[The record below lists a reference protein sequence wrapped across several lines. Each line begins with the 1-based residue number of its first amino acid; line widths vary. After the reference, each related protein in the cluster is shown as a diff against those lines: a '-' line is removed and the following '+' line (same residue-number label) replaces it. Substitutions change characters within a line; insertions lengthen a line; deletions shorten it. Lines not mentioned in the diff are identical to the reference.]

1 MSGLADLSPD
11 DARLV
16 LSIMDS
22 HGYDELKWTQQQALS
37 DGILGTDNH
46 LLVAET
52 GNGKTLC
59 AEAVVKKRLQSGCRA
74 AYLVPSRQLV
84 GAKRETLQ
92 EWADGEY
99 TISAGPGAYRSADV
113 VVATFDS
120 FYRAILRNR
129 GDARSLDLVVLDDF
143 HEIYGEYRGPEIE
156 KSIAAAMYEGI
167 ELLGLSA
174 TLGNPETLAEW
185 MDATLTVSQEERQ
198 VPIRETAVARS
209 GGSKKRDL
217 VQLLRQQRDR
227 GPFLVF
233 NFAKSWLES
242 RAEAVA
248 RAGVFADTSERDL
261 KRELRQRVQG
271 VVTDRLDTL
280 GEMLS
285 KGVGY
290 HHADLPQNLKQWI
303 EQLYRDGEIAC
314 LFTTTTIAYGFDA
327 PVQSVVV
334 ADTKRF
340 GDYVGVYEYVQWI
353 GRAARPGYGYSRG
366 DAFTLCAEP
375 DEVRDRFF
383 GPDRELEDVTT
394 HVESDGQFRWLVLE
408 LIASGWDQ
416 SHEIEAFVKEVLYW
430 SQLEPVGAW
439 NRERDSR
446 DERLTR
452 RLRETADWL
461 IANEFVDEA
470 DTARAFSTQP
480 LGDGAVEFAFNS
492 FVSAQLSEIKT
503 FYDWIA
509 ETPHDEID
517 PLALILQVADHFEET
532 ISTSESDI
540 TGQFAGTLQ
549 EEGLPLTEAG
559 ITAGLITGFWMQNI
573 SRDNIETQTG
583 VDSSYLSSHAGRLS
597 DTLEATR
604 YLFEASVDARLPEW
618 FDSVV
623 LRVDRGVRGD
633 EVPFV
638 ENVRGLG
645 RHRVRALREFVT
657 RSDMV
662 AVESDDDSTLWELL
676 RQFRSKVD
684 DTAQFERV
692 LRDQVHGIGPKTADR
707 VSQFVESAD
716 SPDHSRA
723 VSAGTV
729 PDARVGEGSG
739 GSSTLDD
746 F

>member
-1 MSGLADLSPD
+1 MSGLSDLPPD

-22 HGYDELKWTQQQALS
+22 HGYDELKLTQQRAFS
-37 DGILGTDNH
+37 DGILGAENH

-84 GAKRETLQ
+84 GAKKETLQ

-99 TISAGPGAYRSADV
+99 TISSGRGAYRSADV

-143 HEIYGEYRGPEIE
+143 HEIYGGYRGPEIE
-156 KSIAAAMYEGI
+156 KSIAAAMYEDI

-174 TLGNPETLAEW
+174 TLGNPEELADW
-185 MDATLTVSQEERQ
+185 MDATLTVSQEGRQ
-198 VPIRETAVARS
+198 IPIEETAVGRS
-209 GGSKKRDL
+209 GGDKKQDL
-217 VQLLRQQRDR
+217 VQLLRQEQDR

-248 RAGVFADTSERDL
+248 TAGVFADTSDRDL
-261 KRELRQRVQG
+261 KRELRQRVDG
-271 VVTDRLDTL
+271 VVTDRLETL
-280 GEMLS
+280 GQMLS
-285 KGVGY
+285 RGVGY
-290 HHADLPQNLKQWI
+290 HHADLPNNLKQWI
-303 EQLYRDGEIAC
+303 EQLYKEGEIAC

-334 ADTKRF
+334 ADAKRF
-340 GDYVGVYEYVQWI
+340 GSYVGVYEYVQWI
-353 GRAARPGYGYSRG
+353 GRAARPGYGYNRG
-366 DAFTLCAEP
+366 YAFTLCSEP

-383 GPDRELEDVTT
+383 SPDRVLEDVRT
-394 HVESDGQFRWLVLE
+394 HVENDSQFRWLILQ
-408 LIASGWDQ
+408 LIASEWDQ
-416 SHEIEAFVKEVLYW
+416 SHEIEAFVKEMLYW
-430 SQLEPVGAW
+430 SQLEQLGAW
-439 NRERDSR
+439 GRERLQR
-446 DERLTR
+446 DEKLNR

-461 IANEFVDEA
+461 IENGFVDEA
-470 DTARAFSTQP
+470 DTAREFSTKP

-492 FVSAQLSEIKT
+492 FASAELSQIKA
-503 FYDWIA
+503 FDDWLEA
-509 ETPHDEID
+509 TPHEEID
-517 PLALILQVADHFEET
+517 ALELILQVAVHFDET
-532 ISTSESDI
+532 INASENDI
-540 TGQFAGTLQ
+540 TERFAATLN
-549 EEGLPLTEAG
+549 EEGLPLIDAG
-559 ITAGLITGFWMQNI
+559 ITAGLITGFWMQNV

-583 VDSSYLSSHAGRLS
+583 IDASYLSSNTDGLA

-604 YLFEASVDARLPEW
+604 YLFEASIDARVPEW

-623 LRVDRGVRGD
+623 FRVDRGVRAD

-645 RHRVRALREFVT
+645 RHRVRALREFLT
-657 RSDMV
+657 GSDV
-662 AVESDDDSTLWELL
+662 AGIDLENGTLWELL
-676 RQFRSKVD
+676 HEFRENVGDTTQFK
-684 DTAQFERV
+684 EV
-692 LRDQVHGIGPKTADR
+692 LKDQVHGIGPKTAER
-707 VSQFVESAD
+707 VSQFIETAD
-716 SPDHSRA
+716 PPEHSRDITGGA
-723 VSAGTV
+723 TPNVSENV
-729 PDARVGEGSG
+729 GSG
-739 GSSTLDD
+739 GPSTLDD